1 MCKKYK
7 STSTETKL
15 KVLGW
20 GRGGRDHGVGRKA
33 TLKASPL
40 PRSELVA
47 CYVLHCALHCWAGR
61 GGVHCVVILL
71 SNNQSIARA
80 PYPWLLALLSVD
92 GMKIM
97 QLAANTLNVC

>member
-1 MCKKYK
+1 MVLA
-7 STSTETKL
+7 EKL
-15 KVLGW
+15 LSKPHRSLG
-20 GRGGRDHGVGRKA
+20 
-33 TLKASPL
+33 LSL
-40 PRSELVA
+40 LLVMYYTA
-47 CYVLHCALHCWAGR
+47 HCWAGR

-71 SNNQSIARA
+71 SNNQSIAMA